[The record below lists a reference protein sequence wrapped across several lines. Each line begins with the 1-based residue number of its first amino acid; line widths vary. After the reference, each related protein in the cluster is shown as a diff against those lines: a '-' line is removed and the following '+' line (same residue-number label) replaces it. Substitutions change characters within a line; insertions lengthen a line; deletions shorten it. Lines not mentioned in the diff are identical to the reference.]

1 MEHKN
6 AWLAY
11 DEPQLAELE
20 KLAAN
25 YIEFISA
32 NKTERECVA
41 TAIEQ
46 AREAGYISLD
56 EASNSLRATRSTPSC
71 TAKPSSWRTSAAVP
85 CRTA

>member
-20 KLAAN
+20 KLATN
-25 YIEFISA
+25 YIDFISA

-46 AREAGYISLD
+46 AREAGY
-56 EASNSLRATRSTPSC
+56 ARRGACRGQ
-71 TAKPSSWRTSAAVP
+71 AAR
-85 CRTA
+85 CGR